1 MFLIISAKHF
11 LPTVFPEGRDEKIY
25 VWSGSTKEPLLY
37 SVKTPFFVDVHI
49 ARPISVP
56 WRRVPFDCSEI
67 IVDRKVRTYSVDAM
81 EFVMQIS
88 YIAHYSKDTEHMSIE
103 SITLQLRSVAFLS
116 QWIAEEKHRLVATIK
131 RDRRTDRILLGRAQS
146 IQTDSLDV
154 FPTRRYIWKSIL
166 DVESTSLSLN
176 ESPPPFGI
184 SPRLED
190 NRSSEV
196 DHDRFSNPF
205 SAFPIRIE
213 ENSIVTI
220 HFFNLKDRPPR
231 FVEWSIR
238 WGSLVEQMT
247 PPPSPL
253 MRRLSTL
260 KSKNNKTYVF
270 REQITQQMEAE
281 VTFKQNKDGSGTI
294 LLENI
299 QLVVSN
305 YRDALELMNS
315 GIVPKT
321 L

>member
-1 MFLIISAKHF
+1 MFLVLSSKHF
-11 LPTVFPEGRDEKIY
+11 LPTVFPEGVDDKTY
-25 VWSGSTKEPLLY
+25 VWSGNTKEPLLY

-49 ARPISVP
+49 ARPISIP

-67 IVDRKVRTYSVDAM
+67 IVDRKIRTYSVDAM

-88 YIAHYSKDTEHMSIE
+88 YIAHYSKNTEHMSIE

-116 QWIAEEKHRLVATIK
+116 QWIAEEKHRIVATIK
-131 RDRRTDRILLGRAQS
+131 RDRRTDRLLLGRAQS
-146 IQTDSLDV
+146 IQTVGEMD
-154 FPTRRYIWKSIL
+154 TRQYVWKSIL
-166 DVESTSLSLN
+166 DAESTSLSLN

-196 DHDRFSNPF
+196 DHDGFSNPF
-205 SAFPIRIE
+205 SAFPIQIE

-260 KSKNNKTYVF
+260 KPKNNTTYVF
-270 REQITQQMEAE
+270 REQITQQMEAK
-281 VTFKQNKDGSGTI
+281 VTFKQNKDGTI

-299 QLVVSN
+299 QLIVSN

>member
-11 LPTVFPEGRDEKIY
+11 LSTVSPEDRDEKTY
-25 VWSGSTKEPLLY
+25 VWRGSTKEPLLY

-56 WRRVPFDCSEI
+56 WRRVQFDCSEI

-103 SITLQLRSVAFLS
+103 CITLQLRSVAFLS

-131 RDRRTDRILLGRAQS
+131 RDRRTDRLLLGRAQS
-146 IQTDSLDV
+146 IQTVREID
-154 FPTRRYIWKSIL
+154 TRRYTWKSFL
-166 DVESTSLSLN
+166 DAESTSIGLN
-176 ESPPPFGI
+176 ESLPPFGI

-196 DHDRFSNPF
+196 DHDGFSSPF

-247 PPPSPL
+247 PPPSPIL
-253 MRRLSTL
+253 RRLSAR
-260 KSKNNKTYVF
+260 KSKKDKPYTF

-281 VTFKQNKDGSGTI
+281 VTFKQNKDDSETI
-294 LLENI
+294 LIESI
-299 QLVVSN
+299 QLIVSN

-315 GIVPKT
+315 GIIPKT